1 MKFIKP
7 PISIDE
13 QIILLKKRGMLIH
26 DYDRAVHYLK
36 HISYYRLRAYWLPF
50 EIKCDVPDEHAF
62 KEGTSFEDVVDLYV
76 FDRELRLLIMDAVE
90 RIEVSVRASWAYYLA
105 TTYGAHGY
113 LDRNLYAKPTHY
125 DEACS
130 LLINEIKRSK
140 DTFIEH
146 YKNKYGDPTEPPIW
160 MTAEV
165 ISLGQLSK
173 WIANLKFRKDR
184 KLIAENF
191 KLDEKVYVSI
201 IHHLAYI
208 RNICAHHGRLWN
220 KIFTVTMTIPNYPD
234 YLNISMNSKNL
245 KNIYNTL
252 CIINYLLKITSPN
265 TQWKNKLYELLGRSN
280 VDLKPMGFPD
290 DWKTFPIWKIDM

>member
-26 DYDRAVHYLK
+26 DDDQAVHYLK

-50 EIKCDVPDEHAF
+50 EIKCAVPNEHAF
-62 KEGTSFEDVVDLYV
+62 NEGTSFEDVVDLYV